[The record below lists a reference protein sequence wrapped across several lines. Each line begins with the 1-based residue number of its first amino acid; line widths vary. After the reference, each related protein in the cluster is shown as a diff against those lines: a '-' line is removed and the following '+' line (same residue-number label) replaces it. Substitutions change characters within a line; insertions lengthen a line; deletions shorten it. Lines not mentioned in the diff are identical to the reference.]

1 MSDENRDKLLSF
13 LRQLKHKDDRAALA
27 SLRCAL
33 VKSRQY
39 RAWPLL
45 AWFGGIEDAFKEY
58 DHEAKVVQTVAG
70 LFATHPEDTDRGDF
84 GTVCR
89 ELMNEDELRNLVS
102 DPTAVG
108 SVARRFQHLLAADDG
123 KEINDRVIRLVL
135 RLKANGIAVNY
146 DDLYQGLMDWKNEDW
161 RRDKARNRWAGSF
174 WQVKGLEEAV
184 L

>member
-27 SLRCAL
+27 NLRCAL

-45 AWFGGIEDAFKEY
+45 ARFGGIGDQ
-58 DHEAKVVQTVAG
+58 HGNLVVQTVAG
-70 LFATHPEDTDRGDF
+70 LFATHPEDTNSGDF
-84 GTVCR
+84 GNACR
-89 ELMNEDELRNLVS
+89 QLMNKEERDKLSNFKTSTE
-102 DPTAVG
+102 VG
-108 SVARRFQHLLAADDG
+108 PVARRFQHLLAADDG
-123 KEINDRVIRLVL
+123 KEINERVIRFVL
-135 RLKANGIAVNY
+135 RLKAVGIAVNY

-174 WQVKGLEEAV
+174 WQVQDLEEVV